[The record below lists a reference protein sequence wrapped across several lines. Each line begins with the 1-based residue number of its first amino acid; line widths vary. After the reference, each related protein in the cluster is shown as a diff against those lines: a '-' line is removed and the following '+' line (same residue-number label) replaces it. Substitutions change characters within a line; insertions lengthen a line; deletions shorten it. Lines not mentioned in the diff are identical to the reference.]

1 MKTKRAECG
10 LAEIIS
16 AACVSPVFL
25 LYCVHLPFL
34 FAPMNDSAST
44 LSEYSEDTSHDF
56 AREVWLRL
64 AFVGLP
70 AGRCAGALARWSTPD
85 ALLAAAR
92 DGRDD
97 QLLATKG
104 ITPVTVERLKE
115 AANRDIRK
123 ALDAMREYSIRLL
136 LLDDD
141 EYPLALRSIPDPPLY
156 LFVRGSI
163 QESDEVAVAI
173 VGTRGATEYGR
184 GLAGSFGR
192 DLARRGVT
200 VVSGLA
206 RGIDTAA
213 HRGALEG
220 GGRTFAVCGCGLDV
234 VYPSENKKLMEDIA
248 ANGAALSEFAPTV
261 HPEPWH
267 FPARNRIISGLSAG
281 TIVVEAAERSGALI
295 TSDFA
300 LEQSREVFA
309 VPGNVHKGQSKGC
322 HGLIKQGATLVENID
337 DVINALNNQALPFA
351 SDKKPSDKKQADT
364 KQSINKEQPS
374 LNLGQSTP
382 ASKPTVREDLTAGEN
397 RVYLTL
403 EVEARHIDDIALAA
417 QMGAGEVN
425 ATLVMLEIK
434 GVARRLP
441 GNSFALVS

>member
-1 MKTKRAECG
+1 
-10 LAEIIS
+10 
-16 AACVSPVFL
+16 
-25 LYCVHLPFL
+25 
-34 FAPMNDSAST
+34 MNDFD
-44 LSEYSEDTSHDF
+44 LDNLEYSAPEYADADS
-56 AREVWLRL
+56 REAWLRL

-70 AGRCAGALARWSTPD
+70 AGRCATALDKWSTPE

-92 DGRDD
+92 AGRDD

-104 ITPVTVERLKE
+104 ITPVTVERLKD
-115 AANRDIRK
+115 AANRDIEK
-123 ALDAMREYSIRLL
+123 ALRAMQEYSIRLL
-136 LLDDD
+136 LLEDD
-141 EYPLALRSIPDPPLY
+141 EYPTALRSIPDPPLY

-163 QESDEVAVAI
+163 QENDEVAVAI
-173 VGTRGATEYGR
+173 VGTRHATEYGR
-184 GLAGSFGR
+184 GLAHSFGR

-234 VYPSENKKLMEDIA
+234 VYPSENKTLMEDIA

-322 HGLIKQGATLVENID
+322 HGLIKQGATLVENVD
-337 DVINALNNQALPFA
+337 DVIAALNNQALPFVVDKKKQ
-351 SDKKPSDKKQADT
+351 SDKKKRE
-364 KQSINKEQPS
+364 NKEQPA
-374 LNLGQSTP
+374 LNLSASSRSTP
-382 ASKPTVREDLTAGEN
+382 ALKPQVRDDLSASEN

-403 EVEARHIDDIALAA
+403 EVEARHIDEIALAA

-441 GNSFALVS
+441 GNSFALVN